1 MPEFLAEGV
10 AINNLLFPDRVVIGT
25 PTDQNGQETFELI
38 KGLYSNFDTKF
49 IHVRT
54 ASSELGKLFANAMLA
69 QRISSINAMT

>member
-10 AINNLLFPDRVVIGT
+10 AINNLLFPDRIVIGT
-25 PTDQNGQETFELI
+25 PTDLNGKETFNLI
-38 KGLYSNFDTKF
+38 EGLYTNFNTKF

-69 QRISSINAMT
+69 QRISSINSMT

>member
-25 PTDQNGQETFELI
+25 PTDSNGEQTFELI

-69 QRISSINAMT
+69 